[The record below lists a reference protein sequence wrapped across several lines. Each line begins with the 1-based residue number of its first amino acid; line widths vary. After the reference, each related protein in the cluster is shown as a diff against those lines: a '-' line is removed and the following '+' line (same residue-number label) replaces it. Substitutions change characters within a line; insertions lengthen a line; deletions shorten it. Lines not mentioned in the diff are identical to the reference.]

1 MHPELLHLG
10 PIVLPT
16 YGAALGVAFLL
27 AVLLLK
33 RRAPE
38 YGIEPETAVDMGI
51 WLILSGLLGAKLL
64 LLVVEGPSY
73 YLTSFRGLLEL
84 FRAGGVFYGGLL
96 GALVAAVFFVKVK
109 KVPFLAFADA
119 AAPGVALGQAIGRI
133 GCLAAGCCWGAQCSK
148 PWAITFTD
156 PKAGQ
161 NVGVPMGVPLHPTQ
175 LYEAVGLVLLT
186 CLILWFGKGRAPGR
200 TFSLYLVGAAILRFT
215 VEIFRGDPRGSIP
228 GTNLSTSQGIALGLF
243 VLGVGILY
251 FGRNRAEASAEA

>member
-10 PIVLPT
+10 PIVLPA
-16 YGAALGVAFLL
+16 YGAALGLAFVLGI
-27 AVLLLK
+27 LLLK
-33 RRAPE
+33 RRAPD

-64 LLVVEGPSY
+64 LVVVEGPAY

-119 AAPGVALGQAIGRI
+119 AAPGIAIGQAIGRI
-133 GCLAAGCCWGAQCSK
+133 GCLAAGCCWGGQCSK

-161 NVGVPMGVPLHPTQ
+161 NVGVPLNVPLHPTQ
-175 LYEAVGLVLLT
+175 VYEAVGLFALT
-186 CLILWFGKGRAPGR
+186 ALVLWFGKGRVPGR
-200 TFSLYLVGAAILRFT
+200 TFSLYLVGAALLRFT
-215 VEIFRGDPRGSIP
+215 VELFRGDPRGTVP
-228 GTNLSTSQGIALGLF
+228 GTGLSTSQGIAVGLF
-243 VLGVGILY
+243 VLGVAIWLA
-251 FGRNRAEASAEA
+251 GRKRAEAPAEA

>member
-10 PIVLPT
+10 PIVLPA
-16 YGAALGVAFLL
+16 YGAALGVAFVL
-27 AVLLLK
+27 AILLLR

-38 YGIEPETAVDMGI
+38 YGIDRETAVDMGI

-64 LLVVEGPSY
+64 LLVVEGPGY

-119 AAPGVALGQAIGRI
+119 AAPAVALGQAIGRV
-133 GCLAAGCCWGAQCSK
+133 GCLAAGCCWGGTCTK

-156 PKAGQ
+156 PKAGA
-161 NVGVPMGVPLHPTQ
+161 NVGVPLNIPLHPTQ
-175 LYEAVGLVLLT
+175 VYEAVGLLALVGFL
-186 CLILWFGKGRAPGR
+186 LWFGRGRVPGR
-200 TFSLYLVGAAILRFT
+200 TFSLYLVGAALLRFT
-215 VEIFRGDPRGSIP
+215 VEVFRGDPRGTVP
-228 GTNLSTSQGIALGLF
+228 GTSLSTSQGIAILLF
-243 VLGVGILY
+243 VLGVAIWAWGSK
-251 FGRNRAEASAEA
+251 RATAPEEA

>member
-10 PIVLPT
+10 PIVLPA
-16 YGAALGVAFLL
+16 YGAALGLAFVLGI
-27 AVLLLK
+27 LLLK
-33 RRAPE
+33 RRAPD

-64 LLVVEGPSY
+64 LVVVEGPAY

-84 FRAGGVFYGGLL
+84 FRAGGAFYGGLL

-119 AAPGVALGQAIGRI
+119 AAPGIAIGQAIGRI
-133 GCLAAGCCWGAQCSK
+133 GCLAAGCCWGGQCSK

-161 NVGVPMGVPLHPTQ
+161 NVGVPLNVPLHPTQ
-175 LYEAVGLVLLT
+175 VYEAVGLFALT
-186 CLILWFGKGRAPGR
+186 ALVLWFGKGRVPGR
-200 TFSLYLVGAAILRFT
+200 TFSLYLVGAALLRFT
-215 VEIFRGDPRGSIP
+215 VELFRGDPRGTVP
-228 GTNLSTSQGIALGLF
+228 GTGLSTSQGIAVGLF
-243 VLGVGILY
+243 VLGVAIWLA
-251 FGRNRAEASAEA
+251 GRKRAEAPAEA